1 MRSLNQKINSNKT
14 KHLLVFLKKLQTI
27 DSIYFRGK
35 SHFKED
41 GTQNYLVFQSMYR
54 SFKQIAGVGIGNYI
68 YYWKS
73 KRFSDKRIN
82 SIKMLNHSI
91 TIPKQE

>member
-1 MRSLNQKINSNKT
+1 MRKVKT
-14 KHLLVFLKKLQTI
+14 F
-27 DSIYFRGK
+27 DSSYVIGK

-91 TIPKQE
+91 TIFFSIQI